1 MSRRPKTRSKPRSFS
16 FKSSSIMPRMRYTV
30 DAQGV
35 TQHNRFRA
43 DQRIAYSDL
52 ERVEFATFESGASYA
67 NSFTIRSLAL
77 TAHSARAGGRM
88 RLSTSSSTDTQ
99 AEFERAAA
107 PILRAVHAC
116 RPKMKVDVSES
127 AGFRTVLMALGVA
140 MVVGAGALAAV
151 SLGPDFTSEQ
161 RLVWNL
167 FLTPSVLLGGGLLI
181 WMARRAPIL
190 RPVGEAMHYPRG

>member
-1 MSRRPKTRSKPRSFS
+1 
-16 FKSSSIMPRMRYTV
+16 
-30 DAQGV
+30 
-35 TQHNRFRA
+35 
-43 DQRIAYSDL
+43 
-52 ERVEFATFESGASYA
+52 
-67 NSFTIRSLAL
+67 
-77 TAHSARAGGRM
+77 M

-107 PILRAVHAC
+107 AILRAVHAC